1 MLQIGSVFE
10 VAVNDTDL
18 SKRLKIHGKYLLQL
32 TRISVQL
39 MQLDDVNAQG
49 PLFTWPYR
57 CISYCLSV
65 LLCFVPMVHV

>member
-18 SKRLKIHGKYLLQL
+18 SKRLNIHGKYLLQL
-32 TRISVQL
+32 THISVQL

-57 CISYCLSV
+57 CISYVCLYFCVIVS
-65 LLCFVPMVHV
+65 MVYV